1 VRIQKLQQT
10 FADSRTPATTA
21 AKTSTHCV
29 PLVFVDEAVVV
40 RVESVE
46 HLWRK
51 LAGKLIAADLAVLV
65 FVQFRK
71 GRHLKLPHLTASTLR
86 GHWRPVLRKRCKAHY
101 KNENQ

>member
-1 VRIQKLQQT
+1 IQKLQQT
-10 FADSRTPATTA
+10 FANSRTPATT

-40 RVESVE
+40 RVESIE
-46 HLWRK
+46 HLRRK

-65 FVQFRK
+65 FVQFCK
-71 GRHLKLPHLTASTLR
+71 SRHLKLPHLTASTLR
-86 GHWRPVLRKRCKAHY
+86 GHRRPVLRKRRNAYY